1 MAETA
6 PVDETTEL
14 GLPLSLEE
22 DDELRSLNYLNEI
35 GCLAPHKAERLL
47 ELRLRDR
54 RFKVRPPRDQVEE
67 EQRQVA
73 VEALPRFLGRRRR

>member
-1 MAETA
+1 MADIA
-6 PVDETTEL
+6 PLDETLEL
-14 GLPLSLEE
+14 GVPLTSEE

-54 RFKVRPPRDQVEE
+54 RFKVRPPRDLVEE
-67 EQRQVA
+67 EQRQIA
-73 VEALPRFLGRRRR
+73 VNALPRFLGRRRR